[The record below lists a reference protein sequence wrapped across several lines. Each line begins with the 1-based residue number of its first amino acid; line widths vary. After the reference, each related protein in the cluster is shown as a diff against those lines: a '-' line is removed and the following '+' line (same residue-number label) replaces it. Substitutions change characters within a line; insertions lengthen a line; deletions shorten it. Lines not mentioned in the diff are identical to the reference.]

1 MSGFEDFYTSH
12 KGIKHEWEN
21 AGDGTYN
28 IRASQDL
35 EGVLDFCKAAYNHN
49 DGYSKSRELKRAF
62 FLPDILY
69 LKWLQEEGWDAYAPE
84 NRDRLKRKMNDPD
97 YQHLKTAP
105 GHI

>member
-62 FLPDILY
+62 FLPRHSL
-69 LKWLQEEGWDAYAPE
+69 PE
-84 NRDRLKRKMNDPD
+84 VASGRGLGCLRPRESGSSQAQDE
-97 YQHLKTAP
+97 
-105 GHI
+105 